1 MDGGAYLSEA
11 RSWGEHPTVW
21 ADGRQGM
28 VAGLTPQERGR
39 VLIKAKI
46 DIRWAH

>member
-1 MDGGAYLSEA
+1 M
-11 RSWGEHPTVW
+11 W

-28 VAGLTPQERGR
+28 VAGFTPQERGR
-39 VLIKAKI
+39 VPIKAKI